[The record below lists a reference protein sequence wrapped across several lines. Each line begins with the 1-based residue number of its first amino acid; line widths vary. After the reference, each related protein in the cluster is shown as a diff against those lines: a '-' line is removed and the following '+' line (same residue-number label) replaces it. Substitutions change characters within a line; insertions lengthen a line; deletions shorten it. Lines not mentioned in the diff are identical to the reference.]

1 MIAIQITENGGA
13 EVLGLEEVNTPQ
25 PSEGEVLVKVEAV
38 GVNFIDI
45 YRREGLYPVSLPHI
59 PGSEAAGVVEAV
71 GEGVSEVQ
79 VGERVA
85 GVGFSGAYAEYALA
99 PAKTLVKMPD
109 EVSSEQAAAV
119 MLQGMTAH
127 YLSHEAYPLQ
137 AGDTCLIHAAAG
149 GTGLLLV
156 QMAKKRGARIIG
168 TVSTEE
174 KEHLAREAGAD
185 EIIRYT
191 EQDFEEE
198 VERLTEGEGVQVV
211 YDSVGKT
218 TFDKSLNC
226 LAMRGMMVLFGQSS
240 GVVENF
246 APQTLNAKG
255 SLFLTR
261 PSLFHYVAKRE
272 ELVAR
277 ANDVLGWVS
286 TGELDVR
293 IDSALPLTE
302 ADEAHRR
309 LEGRKTAGKV
319 LLEP

>member
-1 MIAIQITENGGA
+1 MKAIQITENGGA
-13 EVLGLEEVNTPQ
+13 EVLELRDVDAPQ
-25 PSEGEVLVKVEAV
+25 PSKGEVLVKVEAA
-38 GVNFIDI
+38 GINFIDI

-59 PGSEAAGVVEAV
+59 PGSEAAGVVEAM
-71 GEGVSEVQ
+71 GDGVTEVEA
-79 VGERVA
+79 GDRVA

-99 PAKTLVKMPD
+99 PAQTLVNIPD
-109 EVSSEQAAAV
+109 GVSSEQAAAV

-156 QMAKKRGARIIG
+156 QMAKKRGARVIG

-174 KEHLAREAGAD
+174 KELLAREAGAD

-226 LAMRGMMVLFGQSS
+226 LAMRGMLVLFGQSS
-240 GVVENF
+240 GMVENF

-272 ELVAR
+272 ELETR

-286 TGELDVR
+286 AGELDVR

-302 ADEAHRR
+302 ASEAHRR

-319 LLEP
+319 LLKP